1 MSWHEKRIIVRNCI
15 NSKELYAV
23 RKAFWFLWSKF
34 NKLHFLCF
42 ILVLFFI
49 SRLNKIIWNKG
60 GEGGKRIESII
71 AWVTEVAEHIYC
83 NPYWSWLIN
92 GDGRQ
97 VIVNS
102 TFCDHYLFI
111 AMHVTVKNTSSLHLF
126 LCSYI
131 QCLYL
136 SFQLYS
142 NVTSFSC

>member
-1 MSWHEKRIIVRNCI
+1 M
-15 NSKELYAV
+15 YAV

-83 NPYWSWLIN
+83 NPHWSWLIN
-92 GDGRQ
+92 GDGGRWLLTALF
-97 VIVNS
+97 VITISLSLCMWSWKILLVFIY
-102 TFCDHYLFI
+102 FCVHTYNVYIYLFNFT
-111 AMHVTVKNTSSLHLF
+111 AMLHLF
-126 LCSYI
+126 PVSIKTSYCYSYI
-131 QCLYL
+131 HIW
-136 SFQLYS
+136 FWG
-142 NVTSFSC
+142 